1 MQTRG
6 YGVPEKT
13 RGHGRQTRY
22 SAGQL
27 MNKNPVIPAL
37 ITVLLVSALATLA
50 LTYFNIQY
58 SRKGRS
64 LQFQAAGINNTRL
77 VMDALAKDALIYSQT
92 NRAIDPILISLGIK
106 QGPASSATAKP
117 ATR

>member
-1 MQTRG
+1 
-6 YGVPEKT
+6 
-13 RGHGRQTRY
+13 
-22 SAGQL
+22 

-37 ITVLLVSALATLA
+37 IGVLLVSAVAALLLA
-50 LTYFNIQY
+50 YFNIQY

-77 VMDALAKDALIYSQT
+77 VMDALAKDALAYSQT
-92 NRAIDPILISLGIK
+92 NRAIDPILVSLGIK
-106 QGPASSATAKP
+106 QGAAAPKP